1 MHVQVFFLC
10 LALGVWRQT
19 NKLAVFSK
27 GKHTM
32 TFVTTR
38 GCLFQWRHVMFK
50 LMLSDYNAT
59 RWTTCYHRYHCAQ
72 WITQYK
78 INPFI
83 VFNSIAMSIAYK
95 WFQFRMYLVFLL
107 FLIEYQPINVNQ
119 TILVLKLN
127 IQSYYVPLYVH
138 FTLREFLFHFTQITF
153 TSHNSI
159 LTNK

>member
-1 MHVQVFFLC
+1 
-10 LALGVWRQT
+10 
-19 NKLAVFSK
+19 
-27 GKHTM
+27 M

-95 WFQFRMYLVFLL
+95 Y
-107 FLIEYQPINVNQ
+107 
-119 TILVLKLN
+119 KLM
-127 IQSYYVPLYVH
+127 I
-138 FTLREFLFHFTQITF
+138 
-153 TSHNSI
+153 SI
-159 LTNK
+159 PYIFGFSVVSDRIPTN